1 MREPDI
7 SESCICRPAFSAF
20 ARKVSSIRAAL
31 LTPMDFSRYSFII
44 RLRVYHMKIIINKLI
59 SWQIMRYIISGGSGA
74 VVNLATL
81 FVLVHFFQ
89 IWYLLSVVLAFV
101 VAFFVSF
108 SMQKF
113 FTFNERGLERIKQQS
128 ILYLGIQIFNL
139 GVNAMFMYISVDIL
153 NIHYLISQFFILG
166 FIAAYSFFIF
176 KHFIFNR

>member
-1 MREPDI
+1 
-7 SESCICRPAFSAF
+7 
-20 ARKVSSIRAAL
+20 
-31 LTPMDFSRYSFII
+31 
-44 RLRVYHMKIIINKLI
+44 
-59 SWQIMRYIISGGSGA
+59 MRYIISGGSGA

-139 GVNAMFMYISVDIL
+139 GVNAMLMYISVDIL

-176 KHFIFNR
+176 KRFIFNQ

>member
-7 SESCICRPAFSAF
+7 SESCICLPAFSAL
-20 ARKVSSIRAAL
+20 ARKVSSARAAL

-44 RLRVYHMKIIINKLI
+44 RLRVYYMKIIIQKLI
-59 SWQIMRYIISGGSGA
+59 NWQAIRYIISGGTGA

-89 IWYLLSVVLAFV
+89 VWYLLSVIMAFV

-113 FTFNERGLERIKQQS
+113 FTFNDDSLE
-128 ILYLGIQIFNL
+128 
-139 GVNAMFMYISVDIL
+139 
-153 NIHYLISQFFILG
+153 
-166 FIAAYSFFIF
+166 
-176 KHFIFNR
+176 